1 MSAPLSEEEL
11 AAIEAREKTAT
22 PGPWTW
28 DYDKIRGTELKSG
41 DEGVLWSTMPW
52 HDTTDIDGCAGDEAF
67 IAAARSDVPRLL
79 SEVRRLRQ
87 KIADMEA
94 ANREQIRRA
103 DEIAGVPS

>member
-1 MSAPLSEEEL
+1 M
-11 AAIEAREKTAT
+11 AT
-22 PGPWTW
+22 PGPWRAGVVDT
-28 DYDKIRGTELKSG
+28 DRVFVPYAGAL
-41 DEGVLWSTMPW
+41 EGPNGERVILRMNAHFPFCE
-52 HDTTDIDGCAGDEAF
+52 DAAF
-67 IAAARSDVPRLL
+67 IAAAREDVPRLL